1 MTRALGRLRGV
12 HTWQVTLGVALLAL
26 GFLIAAQA
34 RSEAPR
40 VRYTSQERGP
50 LVETAGGLTAQQ
62 DALQAR
68 ILDLRSRIRAA
79 ETGSQGTSVVARE
92 LTAELDAARLASG
105 LIPLT
110 GPGLVIQLSDSK
122 DPAPTDGNVADY
134 RVSADDLRSI
144 VEELWLAGADAVA
157 VSGERIT
164 STSGF
169 LDIGESILVNSAY
182 LVPPYQVVSVGPAD
196 LYDRL
201 TRSATFTDWVRTR
214 VQGYGLEVRYAE
226 LPDAV
231 VPAYAGSVRLRFARP
246 VPSAS
251 PTATP

>member
-1 MTRALGRLRGV
+1 MTGTLARLRGV

-50 LVETAGGLTAQQ
+50 LVETAGVLNAQQ

-68 ILDLRSRIRAA
+68 ILDLGTRIRAA
-79 ETGSQGTSVVARE
+79 ETGSQGSDVLARE
-92 LTAELDAARLASG
+92 LTAELDAARLAGG

-110 GPGLVIQLSDSK
+110 GPGLVIQLADAG
-122 DPAPTDGNVADY
+122 DPVPTDGNAADF

-144 VEELWLAGADAVA
+144 VAELWLAGADAVA
-157 VSGERIT
+157 VNGERLT
-164 STSGF
+164 ATSGF
-169 LDIGESILVNSAY
+169 LDIGESILLNSAY
-182 LVPPYQVVSVGPAD
+182 LVPPYQVVSVGPPD

-201 TRSATFTDWVRTR
+201 TRSVAFTDWVRTR
-214 VQGYGLEVRYAE
+214 VQGFGLEVRYAE

-231 VPAYAGSVRLRFARP
+231 VPAYAGSVRLRYSRP
-246 VPSAS
+246 VPAAS
-251 PTATP
+251 PAAAP